1 MSVDGGVAPLLML
14 APAALEAAKSKEVH
28 RTGTSLFKMAFAGP
42 IAIVSIILLISA
54 LIAIGNGAY
63 TMGTMIV
70 FLLACA
76 GFYSI
81 HWLFSEPP
89 QYAPPQPQ
97 YAPQQYAPQPRY
109 RPAPRHMPNRGR
121 SRSRSRSRGRLR

>member
-1 MSVDGGVAPLLML
+1 MVAPALVML
-14 APAALEAAKSKEVH
+14 APAALEVAQSKEVH
-28 RTGTSLFKMAFAGP
+28 KTGSNLFKMGIAGP

-63 TMGTMIV
+63 TMGTFIV

-81 HWLFSEPP
+81 HWLFSETPEYMPP
-89 QYAPPQPQ
+89 QPQYMPQPQ
-97 YAPQQYAPQPRY
+97 YAPQQQYYQP
-109 RPAPRHMPNRGR
+109 RGR
-121 SRSRSRSRGRLR
+121 SRSRSRSPNRRR